1 MCTEREKLV
10 DYIYNEC
17 DATERERMQ
26 RHLDS
31 CHECRAEVK
40 SLRSVREDLL
50 AWDVPAHESVWRPFK
65 PAPVLPVWRQ
75 VPAWAMAAAASIVLL
90 LGAAGGAVVHA
101 FPERKAET
109 QPTQTV
115 ATNNTQAPA
124 VVLTSADLTPFERQ
138 VAQLTQQIG
147 AVDARVAL
155 NTTTRTQLVSG
166 IEGDHN
172 QMTQRIVDLQ
182 SENQRLKSTNADL
195 REMLTQVY
203 NNADAL
209 RDEFDLKNAAVRQQ
223 VKELQALVFQM
234 QAQVK

>member
-1 MCTEREKLV
+1 MCTERDRLV

-31 CHECRAEVK
+31 CHECRAEVA

-50 AWDVPAHESVWRPFK
+50 AWDVPAHESIWRPIAQ
-65 PAPVLPVWRQ
+65 APVLPFWRQ
-75 VPAWAMAAAASIVLL
+75 VPVWAMAAAAGLVLFI
-90 LGAAGGAVVHA
+90 GGAGGAVVHA
-101 FPERKAET
+101 FMPDVQDQAQVT
-109 QPTQTV
+109 STASNTAIP
-115 ATNNTQAPA
+115 APIGINNT
-124 VVLTSADLTPFERQ
+124 DLTPFERQ
-138 VAQLTQQIG
+138 VAEVTQQVG
-147 AVDARVAL
+147 ALNARVELAS
-155 NTTTRTQLVSG
+155 NRTQLVVG
-166 IEGDHN
+166 LEGDHN
-172 QMTQRIVDLQ
+172 AMTQRISDLQ
-182 SENQRLKSTNADL
+182 SENQRLKTTNADL
-195 REMLTQVY
+195 REMLARVY